1 MVIDFTKQGKLL
13 TEDYLKAVGEWSKWL
28 LNRMFGSDLSINA
41 KMNEESPELNPRPQ
55 FVIRGKYRDIKAYAQ
70 ALGRERDY
78 IIAAEEYGLKHPIAT
93 KAKAELDQA
102 SNRFERLTGVMWPF
116 K

>member
-1 MVIDFTKQGKLL
+1 M
-13 TEDYLKAVGEWSKWL
+13 TEDYLRAIGAWSKWL
-28 LNRMFGSDLSINA
+28 LNRMFPGGDIGIKLKEEENEA
-41 KMNEESPELNPRPQ
+41 KAD

-78 IIAAEEYGLKHPIAT
+78 IVASAEYGEEHPIT
-93 KAKAELDQA
+93 VKAKAELDQA
-102 SNRFERLTGVMWPF
+102 SNKFERLTGIVWPF